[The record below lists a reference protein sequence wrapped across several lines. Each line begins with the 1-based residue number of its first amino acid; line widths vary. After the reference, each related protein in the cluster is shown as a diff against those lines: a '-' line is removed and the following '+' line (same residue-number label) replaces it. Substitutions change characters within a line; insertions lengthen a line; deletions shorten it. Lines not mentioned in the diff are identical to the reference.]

1 VREEALGSVHPGGT
15 TITRETNGD
24 VRWWTWA
31 GFRANATLAATVS
44 EGTDPA
50 QRVEDASIRLRTDL
64 TAEMW
69 KAAIA
74 SAADKLCLPAVD
86 ERALHGLKFS
96 AALPPRLAEATL
108 AARLAD
114 LEGAATVLKEPTRFS
129 ST

>member
-1 VREEALGSVHPGGT
+1 VREEALGKVQPGGT
-15 TITRETNGD
+15 TIAREPGGD

-31 GFRANATLAATVS
+31 GFRANATLAATVG
-44 EGTDPA
+44 EVVDPA
-50 QRVEDASIRLRTDL
+50 QRVEDAFIRLRSDL
-64 TAEMW
+64 TAEAW

-74 SAADKLCLPAVD
+74 GAAGKLCLPGVD

-114 LEGAATVLKEPTRFS
+114 LEGATTVLHEAARFS